1 MTYIGAG
8 VLPYYFNNGQI
19 HYILGQ
25 DQEGQ
30 YSDFGGRPETNESIE
45 TCAARECAEE
55 MGERFLG
62 EQTAIKTLLS
72 NRRISTHLPITKENG
87 KSYHLYLL
95 RLTDATLWNHQTDNC
110 RCFSCTFTPNNEKI
124 AITSMPDNA
133 VYEAVAQGTG
143 QITLGDRVFVLRNV
157 FINEVR
163 AIPGFQLWRPVTVTR

>member
-55 MGERFLG
+55 MGTRFLG
-62 EQTAIKTLLS
+62 EQVTIKSLLRNS
-72 NRRISTHLPITKENG
+72 RFSTPLSITKENG
-87 KSYHLYLL
+87 KQYHLYLL
-95 RLTDATLWNHQTDNC
+95 RLIDSRLWIHQSTNC
-110 RCFSCTFTPNNEKI
+110 HCFKCTFTPNNEKV
-124 AITSMPDNA
+124 AITSMPADA

-143 QITLGDRVFVLRNV
+143 QITLGDRIFTLRDV
-157 FINEVR
+157 FINEIR
-163 AIPGFQLWRPVTVTR
+163 AIPAFQALYPTIVAT